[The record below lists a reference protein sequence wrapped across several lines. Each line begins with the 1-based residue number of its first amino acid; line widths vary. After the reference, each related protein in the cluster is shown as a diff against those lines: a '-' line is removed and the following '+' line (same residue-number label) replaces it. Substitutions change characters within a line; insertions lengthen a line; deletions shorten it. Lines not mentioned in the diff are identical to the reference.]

1 MQRVEIVVIGN
12 PNVGKTCF
20 VMKFVQGSLP
30 KKFTPSVFQQD
41 YPMPWRTYFGVDVD
55 LTLWD
60 TPDTTY
66 DSQIYSEAT
75 CFLCMFDV
83 TSSKSL
89 RAIETRYYRS
99 IMRYRPEAPIILIG
113 TKTDL
118 RDKDNKRHVSTEKAV
133 ETAKKI
139 NAHSYIET
147 SAVTGVGL
155 YSAITEATTAALL
168 SQGFKRY
175 TKAPKKTCSIM

>member
-1 MQRVEIVVIGN
+1 
-12 PNVGKTCF
+12 
-20 VMKFVQGSLP
+20 
-30 KKFTPSVFQQD
+30 
-41 YPMPWRTYFGVDVD
+41 
-55 LTLWD
+55 
-60 TPDTTY
+60 
-66 DSQIYSEAT
+66 
-75 CFLCMFDV
+75 
-83 TSSKSL
+83 
-89 RAIETRYYRS
+89 
-99 IMRYRPEAPIILIG
+99 MRYRPEAPIILIG